1 MLNPSMLELMKR
13 VGNRYLLVNLA
24 AQRARDI
31 ADEAEEK
38 GEPLPDKAVKLAL
51 DEIAA
56 GEIVYRP
63 GPRVETALPQ
73 NNAIAASMVDVD
85 DTLDLDEEEEHTEYK
100 AEDAEDA
107 HRLDEF
113 DDGSLSDGDIP
124 EEDR

>member
-1 MLNPSMLELMKR
+1 MQELMKR

-31 ADEAEEK
+31 AEQAEET
-38 GEPLPDKAVKLAL
+38 GEDLPDKAVKLAL

-63 GPRVETALPQ
+63 GPRIEPVIVQ
-73 NNAIAASMVDVD
+73 NNAIAASMVDVGD
-85 DTLDLDEEEEHTEYK
+85 SIDLDEDDML
-100 AEDAEDA
+100 EDAEDSDVHEQA
-107 HRLDEF
+107 DEARRLDEF
-113 DDGSLSDGDIP
+113 DDEELDDGDVP